1 MNRFMKYA
9 AAALAAAT
17 AVSTLGGCE
26 QLEQKTPEDTVAVT
40 FGDTNIMLD
49 EVTYMIRS
57 MEYTYESYFGSNICS
72 NDMGDGSGMTV
83 GDYIKQMSLS
93 QLRQTLVL
101 NEYAEQNGIELSDAQ
116 KAKVDDAI
124 EKLKEEGEDYLNAVG
139 ATDELI
145 EKTYTENAIANLV
158 YMDLVADV
166 DTTVGDDEFL
176 RKKIAYVKLTPSE
189 LTETTAAEEGTTV
202 TETESGSEEEASSE
216 AGSSE
221 ETSEAGSEEA
231 SSENASDEAA
241 SSEVASDEADSTEE
255 ASTEKETET
264 STEVATETETETE
277 SASDTEV
284 VTEVATEAESES
296 ESNTE
301 SDTES
306 DTEVSNGSEES
317 TEAETLSEEEQ
328 ERQDAMNDAAD
339 KILKEFEDGSDA
351 ADFISDYQNDSH
363 FTATNSEISISEE
376 GTAVY
381 NAAAWALST
390 DECTIYN
397 SDDGS
402 IYIIR
407 CLDDNDEE
415 ARQSAID
422 SEIESRKTA
431 LFEEKYSEIQDAS
444 SKFKVDQDVIDTI
457 RFTTP
462 VYVAPTEEDTTE
474 ETTENAS
481 EEASSEDA
489 SSEEASSESESES
502 SSEEVTEESAEKN
515 TESES
520 ESEKESTSEAETK

>member
-1 MNRFMKYA
+1 MNRIMKYA

-26 QLEQKTPEDTVAVT
+26 QLENKAPEDTVAVS

-101 NEYAEQNGIELSDAQ
+101 NEYAKKNGIELSDDQ
-116 KAKVDDAI
+116 KAKVDEAI
-124 EKLKEEGEDYLNAVG
+124 EKLQTEAEDYLDAVG

-189 LTETTAAEEGTTV
+189 LTETTAAAEATTEASSDEGSSEESSSV
-202 TETESGSEEEASSE
+202 ENTETESISKDDETSTEEASSE
-216 AGSSE
+216 KAS
-221 ETSEAGSEEA
+221 TEEA
-231 SSENASDEAA
+231 SSEKTSEL
-241 SSEVASDEADSTEE
+241 SSESDTE
-255 ASTEKETET
+255 ASTE
-264 STEVATETETETE
+264 S
-277 SASDTEV
+277 
-284 VTEVATEAESES
+284 
-296 ESNTE
+296 
-301 SDTES
+301 
-306 DTEVSNGSEES
+306 
-317 TEAETLSEEEQ
+317 ETLSEEEQ

-339 KILKEFEDGSDA
+339 KILKEFEEGNDA

-363 FTATNSEISISEE
+363 FTATNSEISISED

-381 NAAAWALST
+381 NAAAWALAT
-390 DECTIYN
+390 DECTVYK

-407 CLDDNDEE
+407 CIDDNDEE

-431 LFEEKYSEIQDAS
+431 LFSEKYAEIQDES
-444 SKFKVDQDVIDTI
+444 SKFKVDEDVIDTI

-462 VYVAPTEEDTTE
+462 VYVAPSEEESSEGETSGEETSENETSEEESSKAEKSSESDETEE
-474 ETTENAS
+474 AVS
-481 EEASSEDA
+481 EASSK
-489 SSEEASSESESES
+489 
-502 SSEEVTEESAEKN
+502 EESK
-515 TESES
+515 
-520 ESEKESTSEAETK
+520 

>member
-1 MNRFMKYA
+1 MNRIMKYA

-26 QLEQKTPEDTVAVT
+26 QLEKKAPEDTVAVS

-49 EVTYMIRS
+49 EVTYMICS
-57 MEYTYESYFGSNICS
+57 MEYTYESYFGSNICG

-101 NEYAEQNGIELSDAQ
+101 NEYAKKNGIELSDDQ
-116 KAKVDDAI
+116 KAKVDEAI
-124 EKLKEEGEDYLNAVG
+124 EKLQTESEDYLEAVG

-189 LTETTAAEEGTTV
+189 LTETTAADEATTEV
-202 TETESGSEEEASSE
+202 SSDEDSSEEASSIENTE
-216 AGSSE
+216 AESE
-221 ETSEAGSEEA
+221 SASKDVTTSTEEA
-231 SSENASDEAA
+231 SSENASTDAA
-241 SSEVASDEADSTEE
+241 STEAVSTEE
-255 ASTEKETET
+255 ASSENVSELSSEASTED
-264 STEVATETETETE
+264 STEV
-277 SASDTEV
+277 
-284 VTEVATEAESES
+284 
-296 ESNTE
+296 
-301 SDTES
+301 
-306 DTEVSNGSEES
+306 
-317 TEAETLSEEEQ
+317 ETLSEEEQ

-339 KILKEFEDGSDA
+339 KILKEFEEGNDA

-363 FTATNSEISISEE
+363 FTATNSEISISED

-381 NAAAWALST
+381 NAAAWALAT
-390 DECTIYN
+390 DECTVYR

-431 LFEEKYSEIQDAS
+431 LFSEKYAEIQDDS
-444 SKFKVDQDVIDTI
+444 SKFKVDEDVIDTI

-462 VYVAPTEEDTTE
+462 VYVAPSEE
-474 ETTENAS
+474 ETS
-481 EEASSEDA
+481 ESETSGEETSESETGEEESTKEEKSSESDESEEAVSEASSE
-489 SSEEASSESESES
+489 
-502 SSEEVTEESAEKN
+502 EESK
-515 TESES
+515 
-520 ESEKESTSEAETK
+520 

>member
-1 MNRFMKYA
+1 MNRIMKYA

-26 QLEQKTPEDTVAVT
+26 QLEKKAPEDTVAVS

-57 MEYTYESYFGSNICS
+57 MEYTYESYFGSNICG

-101 NEYAEQNGIELSDAQ
+101 NEYAKKNGIELSDDQ
-116 KAKVDDAI
+116 KAKVDEAI
-124 EKLKEEGEDYLNAVG
+124 EKLQTESEDYLEAVG

-189 LTETTAAEEGTTV
+189 LTETTAADEATTEV
-202 TETESGSEEEASSE
+202 SSDEDSSEEASSIENTE
-216 AGSSE
+216 AESE
-221 ETSEAGSEEA
+221 SASKDVTTSTEEA
-231 SSENASDEAA
+231 SSENASTDAA
-241 SSEVASDEADSTEE
+241 STEAVSTEE
-255 ASTEKETET
+255 ASSENVSELSSEASTED
-264 STEVATETETETE
+264 STEV
-277 SASDTEV
+277 
-284 VTEVATEAESES
+284 
-296 ESNTE
+296 
-301 SDTES
+301 
-306 DTEVSNGSEES
+306 
-317 TEAETLSEEEQ
+317 ETLSEEEQ

-339 KILKEFEDGSDA
+339 KILKEFEEGNDA

-363 FTATNSEISISEE
+363 FTATNSEISISED

-381 NAAAWALST
+381 NAAAWALAT
-390 DECTIYN
+390 DECTVYR

-431 LFEEKYSEIQDAS
+431 LFSEKYAEIQDDS
-444 SKFKVDQDVIDTI
+444 SKFKVDEDVIDTI

-462 VYVAPTEEDTTE
+462 VYVAPSEE
-474 ETTENAS
+474 ETS
-481 EEASSEDA
+481 ESETSGEETSESETGEEESTKEEKSRESDESEEAVSEASSE
-489 SSEEASSESESES
+489 
-502 SSEEVTEESAEKN
+502 EESK
-515 TESES
+515 
-520 ESEKESTSEAETK
+520 

>member
-1 MNRFMKYA
+1 MNRIMKYA

-26 QLEQKTPEDTVAVT
+26 QLEKKAPEDTVAVS

-57 MEYTYESYFGSNICS
+57 MEYTYESYFGSNICG

-101 NEYAEQNGIELSDAQ
+101 NEYAKKNGIELSDDQ
-116 KAKVDDAI
+116 KAKLDEAI
-124 EKLKEEGEDYLNAVG
+124 EKLQTESEDYLEAVG

-189 LTETTAAEEGTTV
+189 LTETTAADEATTEVSSDEDSSEEASSIENTEAESESVSKDVTTS
-202 TETESGSEEEASSE
+202 TEEASSE
-216 AGSSE
+216 KAS
-221 ETSEAGSEEA
+221 TEAVSTEEA
-231 SSENASDEAA
+231 SSENVSEL
-241 SSEVASDEADSTEE
+241 SSE
-255 ASTEKETET
+255 ASTED
-264 STEVATETETETE
+264 STEV
-277 SASDTEV
+277 
-284 VTEVATEAESES
+284 
-296 ESNTE
+296 
-301 SDTES
+301 
-306 DTEVSNGSEES
+306 
-317 TEAETLSEEEQ
+317 ETLSEEEQ

-339 KILKEFEDGSDA
+339 KILKEFEEGNDA

-363 FTATNSEISISEE
+363 FTATNSEISISED

-381 NAAAWALST
+381 NAAAWALAT
-390 DECTIYN
+390 DECTVYR

-431 LFEEKYSEIQDAS
+431 LFSEKYAEIQDDS
-444 SKFKVDQDVIDTI
+444 SKFKVDEDVIDTI

-462 VYVAPTEEDTTE
+462 VYVAPSEE
-474 ETTENAS
+474 ETS
-481 EEASSEDA
+481 ESETSGEETSESETGEKESTKEEKSSESDESEEVVSEASSE
-489 SSEEASSESESES
+489 
-502 SSEEVTEESAEKN
+502 EESK
-515 TESES
+515 
-520 ESEKESTSEAETK
+520 

>member
-1 MNRFMKYA
+1 MNRIMKYA

-26 QLEQKTPEDTVAVT
+26 QLEKKAPEDTVAVS

-57 MEYTYESYFGSNICS
+57 MEYTYESYFGSNICG

-101 NEYAEQNGIELSDAQ
+101 NEYAKKNGIELSDDQ
-116 KAKVDDAI
+116 KAKVDEAI
-124 EKLKEEGEDYLNAVG
+124 EKLQTESEDYLDAVG

-189 LTETTAAEEGTTV
+189 LTETTAAAEATTEASSDEGSSEESSSV
-202 TETESGSEEEASSE
+202 ENTETESISKDDETSTEEASSE
-216 AGSSE
+216 KAS
-221 ETSEAGSEEA
+221 TEEA
-231 SSENASDEAA
+231 SSEKTSEL
-241 SSEVASDEADSTEE
+241 SS
-255 ASTEKETET
+255 
-264 STEVATETETETE
+264 
-277 SASDTEV
+277 
-284 VTEVATEAESES
+284 
-296 ESNTE
+296 E
-301 SDTES
+301 SDTE
-306 DTEVSNGSEES
+306 DS
-317 TEAETLSEEEQ
+317 TESETLSEEEQ

-339 KILKEFEDGSDA
+339 KILKEFEEGNDA

-363 FTATNSEISISEE
+363 FTATNSEISISED

-381 NAAAWALST
+381 NATAWALAT
-390 DECTIYN
+390 DECTVYK

-407 CLDDNDEE
+407 CIDDNDEE

-431 LFEEKYSEIQDAS
+431 LFSEKYAEIQDES
-444 SKFKVDQDVIDTI
+444 SKFKVDEDVIDTI

-462 VYVAPTEEDTTE
+462 VYVAPSEEETSEGETGKEETSENETSEEESSKAEKSSESDETEE
-474 ETTENAS
+474 AVS
-481 EEASSEDA
+481 EASSE
-489 SSEEASSESESES
+489 
-502 SSEEVTEESAEKN
+502 EESK
-515 TESES
+515 
-520 ESEKESTSEAETK
+520 

>member
-1 MNRFMKYA
+1 MNRIMKYA

-26 QLEQKTPEDTVAVT
+26 QLEKKAPEDTVAVS

-57 MEYTYESYFGSNICS
+57 MEYTYESYFGSNICG

-101 NEYAEQNGIELSDAQ
+101 NEYAKKNGIELSDDQ
-116 KAKVDDAI
+116 KAKVDEAI
-124 EKLKEEGEDYLNAVG
+124 EKLQTESEDYLDAVG

-189 LTETTAAEEGTTV
+189 LTETTAADEATTEVSSDEDSSEEASSIENTEAESESASKDV
-202 TETESGSEEEASSE
+202 TISTEEASSE
-216 AGSSE
+216 KAS
-221 ETSEAGSEEA
+221 TEAVSTEEA
-231 SSENASDEAA
+231 SSENVSEI
-241 SSEVASDEADSTEE
+241 SSE
-255 ASTEKETET
+255 ASTED
-264 STEVATETETETE
+264 STEV
-277 SASDTEV
+277 
-284 VTEVATEAESES
+284 
-296 ESNTE
+296 
-301 SDTES
+301 
-306 DTEVSNGSEES
+306 
-317 TEAETLSEEEQ
+317 ETLSEEEQ

-339 KILKEFEDGSDA
+339 KILKEFEEGNDA

-363 FTATNSEISISEE
+363 FTATNSEISISED

-381 NAAAWALST
+381 NAAAWALAT
-390 DECTIYN
+390 DECTVYR

-431 LFEEKYSEIQDAS
+431 LFSEKYAEIQDDS
-444 SKFKVDQDVIDTI
+444 SKFKVDEDVIDTI

-462 VYVAPTEEDTTE
+462 VYVAPSEE
-474 ETTENAS
+474 ETS
-481 EEASSEDA
+481 ESETSGEETSESETGEEESTKEEKSSESDESEEAVSEASSE
-489 SSEEASSESESES
+489 
-502 SSEEVTEESAEKN
+502 EESK
-515 TESES
+515 
-520 ESEKESTSEAETK
+520 

>member
-1 MNRFMKYA
+1 MNRIMKYA

-26 QLEQKTPEDTVAVT
+26 QLEKKAPEDTVAVS

-101 NEYAEQNGIELSDAQ
+101 NEYAKKNGIELSDDQ
-116 KAKVDDAI
+116 KAKVDEAI
-124 EKLKEEGEDYLNAVG
+124 EKLQTEAEDYLDAVG

-189 LTETTAAEEGTTV
+189 LTETTAAAEATTEASSDEGSSEESSSV
-202 TETESGSEEEASSE
+202 ENTETESISKDDETSTEEASSE
-216 AGSSE
+216 KAS
-221 ETSEAGSEEA
+221 TEAVSTEEA
-231 SSENASDEAA
+231 SSEKASEL
-241 SSEVASDEADSTEE
+241 SSE
-255 ASTEKETET
+255 ASTED
-264 STEVATETETETE
+264 STE
-277 SASDTEV
+277 S
-284 VTEVATEAESES
+284 
-296 ESNTE
+296 
-301 SDTES
+301 
-306 DTEVSNGSEES
+306 
-317 TEAETLSEEEQ
+317 ETLSEEEQ

-339 KILKEFEDGSDA
+339 KILKEFEEGNDA

-363 FTATNSEISISEE
+363 FTATNSEISISED

-381 NAAAWALST
+381 NAAAWALAT
-390 DECTIYN
+390 DECTVYK

-407 CLDDNDEE
+407 CIDDNDEE

-431 LFEEKYSEIQDAS
+431 LFSEKYAEIQDES
-444 SKFKVDQDVIDTI
+444 SKFKVDEDVIDTI

-462 VYVAPTEEDTTE
+462 VYVAPSEEESSEGETSGE
-474 ETTENAS
+474 ETSENETS
-481 EEASSEDA
+481 EEESSKAEKSSESDKSEEAVSEASSE
-489 SSEEASSESESES
+489 
-502 SSEEVTEESAEKN
+502 EESK
-515 TESES
+515 
-520 ESEKESTSEAETK
+520 

>member
-1 MNRFMKYA
+1 MNRIMKYA

-26 QLEQKTPEDTVAVT
+26 QLEKKAPEDTVAVS

-57 MEYTYESYFGSNICS
+57 MEYTYESYFGSNICG

-101 NEYAEQNGIELSDAQ
+101 NEYAKKNGIELSDDQ
-116 KAKVDDAI
+116 KAKVDEAI
-124 EKLKEEGEDYLNAVG
+124 EKLQTESEDYLDAVG

-189 LTETTAAEEGTTV
+189 LTETTAADEATTEVSSDEDSSEEASSIENTEAESESASKDVTTS
-202 TETESGSEEEASSE
+202 TEEASSE
-216 AGSSE
+216 KAS
-221 ETSEAGSEEA
+221 TEAVSTEEA
-231 SSENASDEAA
+231 SSENVSKL
-241 SSEVASDEADSTEE
+241 SSE
-255 ASTEKETET
+255 ASTED
-264 STEVATETETETE
+264 STEV
-277 SASDTEV
+277 
-284 VTEVATEAESES
+284 
-296 ESNTE
+296 
-301 SDTES
+301 
-306 DTEVSNGSEES
+306 
-317 TEAETLSEEEQ
+317 ETLSEEEQ

-339 KILKEFEDGSDA
+339 KILKEFEEGNDA

-363 FTATNSEISISEE
+363 FTATNSEISISED

-390 DECTIYN
+390 DECTVYK

-431 LFEEKYSEIQDAS
+431 LFSEKYAEIQEES
-444 SKFKVDQDVIDTI
+444 SKFKVDEDVIDTI

-462 VYVAPTEEDTTE
+462 VYVAPSEE
-474 ETTENAS
+474 ETS
-481 EEASSEDA
+481 ESETSGEETSESETGEKESTKEEKSSESDESEEVVSEASSE
-489 SSEEASSESESES
+489 
-502 SSEEVTEESAEKN
+502 EESK
-515 TESES
+515 
-520 ESEKESTSEAETK
+520 

>member
-1 MNRFMKYA
+1 MNRIMKYA

-26 QLEQKTPEDTVAVT
+26 QLEKKAPEDTVAVS

-101 NEYAEQNGIELSDAQ
+101 NEYAKKNGIELSDDQ
-116 KAKVDDAI
+116 KAKVDEAI
-124 EKLKEEGEDYLNAVG
+124 EKLQTEAEDYLDAVG

-189 LTETTAAEEGTTV
+189 LTETTAAAEATTEASSDEGSSEEASSV
-202 TETESGSEEEASSE
+202 ENTEIESISKDDETSTEEASSE
-216 AGSSE
+216 KAS
-221 ETSEAGSEEA
+221 TEAVSTEAVSTEEA
-231 SSENASDEAA
+231 SSEKASEL
-241 SSEVASDEADSTEE
+241 SSE
-255 ASTEKETET
+255 ASTED
-264 STEVATETETETE
+264 STE
-277 SASDTEV
+277 S
-284 VTEVATEAESES
+284 
-296 ESNTE
+296 
-301 SDTES
+301 
-306 DTEVSNGSEES
+306 
-317 TEAETLSEEEQ
+317 ETLSEEEQ

-339 KILKEFEDGSDA
+339 KILKEFEEGNDA

-363 FTATNSEISISEE
+363 FTATNSEISISED

-381 NAAAWALST
+381 NAAAWALAT
-390 DECTIYN
+390 DECTVYK

-407 CLDDNDEE
+407 CIDDNDEE

-431 LFEEKYSEIQDAS
+431 LFSEKYAEIQDES
-444 SKFKVDQDVIDTI
+444 SKFKVDEDVIDTI

-462 VYVAPTEEDTTE
+462 VYVAPSEEESSEGETSCEETSENETSEEESSKAEKSSESDETEE
-474 ETTENAS
+474 AVS
-481 EEASSEDA
+481 EV
-489 SSEEASSESESES
+489 SSEEES
-502 SSEEVTEESAEKN
+502 K
-515 TESES
+515 
-520 ESEKESTSEAETK
+520 

>member
-1 MNRFMKYA
+1 MNRIMKYA
-9 AAALAAAT
+9 AAALVAAT

-26 QLEQKTPEDTVAVT
+26 QLEKKAPEDTVAVS

-57 MEYTYESYFGSNICS
+57 MEYTYESYFGSNICG

-101 NEYAEQNGIELSDAQ
+101 NEYAKKNGIELSDDQ
-116 KAKVDDAI
+116 KAKVDEAI
-124 EKLKEEGEDYLNAVG
+124 EKLQTESEDYLEAVG

-189 LTETTAAEEGTTV
+189 LTETTAADEATTEV
-202 TETESGSEEEASSE
+202 SSDEDSSEEASSIENTE
-216 AGSSE
+216 AESE
-221 ETSEAGSEEA
+221 SASKDVTTSTEEA
-231 SSENASDEAA
+231 SSENASTDAA
-241 SSEVASDEADSTEE
+241 STEAVSTEE
-255 ASTEKETET
+255 ASSENVSENSSEASTED
-264 STEVATETETETE
+264 STEV
-277 SASDTEV
+277 
-284 VTEVATEAESES
+284 
-296 ESNTE
+296 
-301 SDTES
+301 
-306 DTEVSNGSEES
+306 
-317 TEAETLSEEEQ
+317 ETLSEEEQ

-339 KILKEFEDGSDA
+339 KILKEFEEGNDA

-363 FTATNSEISISEE
+363 FTATNSEISISED

-381 NAAAWALST
+381 NAAAWALAT
-390 DECTIYN
+390 DECTVYR

-431 LFEEKYSEIQDAS
+431 LFSEKYAEIQDGS
-444 SKFKVDQDVIDTI
+444 SKFKVDEDVIDTI

-462 VYVAPTEEDTTE
+462 VYVAPSEE
-474 ETTENAS
+474 ETS
-481 EEASSEDA
+481 ESETSGEETSESETGEEESTKEEKSSESDESEEAVSEASSE
-489 SSEEASSESESES
+489 
-502 SSEEVTEESAEKN
+502 EESK
-515 TESES
+515 
-520 ESEKESTSEAETK
+520 

>member
-1 MNRFMKYA
+1 MNRIMKYA

-26 QLEQKTPEDTVAVT
+26 QLEKKAPEDTVAVS

-57 MEYTYESYFGSNICS
+57 MEYTYESYFGSNICG

-101 NEYAEQNGIELSDAQ
+101 NEYAKKNGIELSDDQ
-116 KAKVDDAI
+116 KAKVDEAI
-124 EKLKEEGEDYLNAVG
+124 EKLQTESEDYLEAVG

-189 LTETTAAEEGTTV
+189 LTETTAADEATTEV
-202 TETESGSEEEASSE
+202 SSDEDSSEEASSIENTE
-216 AGSSE
+216 AESE
-221 ETSEAGSEEA
+221 SASKDVTTSTEEA
-231 SSENASDEAA
+231 SSENASTDAA
-241 SSEVASDEADSTEE
+241 STEAVSTEE
-255 ASTEKETET
+255 ASSENVSELSSEA
-264 STEVATETETETE
+264 STE
-277 SASDTEV
+277 D
-284 VTEVATEAESES
+284 
-296 ESNTE
+296 
-301 SDTES
+301 
-306 DTEVSNGSEES
+306 S

-339 KILKEFEDGSDA
+339 KILKEFEEGNDA

-363 FTATNSEISISEE
+363 FTATNSEISISED

-381 NAAAWALST
+381 NAAAWALAT
-390 DECTIYN
+390 DECTVYR

-431 LFEEKYSEIQDAS
+431 LFSEKYAEIQDDS
-444 SKFKVDQDVIDTI
+444 SKFKVDEDVIDTI

-462 VYVAPTEEDTTE
+462 VYVAPSEE
-474 ETTENAS
+474 ET
-481 EEASSEDA
+481 
-489 SSEEASSESESES
+489 SESETSG
-502 SSEEVTEESAEKN
+502 EET
-515 TESES
+515 SES
-520 ESEKESTSEAETK
+520 ETGEKESTKEEKSSESDESKEVVSEVSSEEESK

>member
-1 MNRFMKYA
+1 MNRIMKYA
-9 AAALAAAT
+9 AAALVAAT

-26 QLEQKTPEDTVAVT
+26 QLEKKAPEDTVAVS

-57 MEYTYESYFGSNICS
+57 MEYTYESYFGSNICG

-101 NEYAEQNGIELSDAQ
+101 NEYAKKNGIELSDDQ
-116 KAKVDDAI
+116 KAKVDEAI
-124 EKLKEEGEDYLNAVG
+124 EKLQTESEDYLDAVG

-189 LTETTAAEEGTTV
+189 LTETTAADEATTEVSSDEDSSEEASSIENTEAESESASKDVTTS
-202 TETESGSEEEASSE
+202 TEEASSE
-216 AGSSE
+216 KAS
-221 ETSEAGSEEA
+221 TEAVSTEEA
-231 SSENASDEAA
+231 SSENVSEL
-241 SSEVASDEADSTEE
+241 SSE
-255 ASTEKETET
+255 ASTED
-264 STEVATETETETE
+264 STEV
-277 SASDTEV
+277 
-284 VTEVATEAESES
+284 
-296 ESNTE
+296 
-301 SDTES
+301 
-306 DTEVSNGSEES
+306 
-317 TEAETLSEEEQ
+317 ETLSEEEQ
-328 ERQDAMNDAAD
+328 ERQDAMNDVAD
-339 KILKEFEDGSDA
+339 KILKEFEEGNDA

-363 FTATNSEISISEE
+363 FTATNSEISISED

-381 NAAAWALST
+381 NAAAWALAT
-390 DECTIYN
+390 DECTVYR

-431 LFEEKYSEIQDAS
+431 LFSEKYAEIQDDS
-444 SKFKVDQDVIDTI
+444 SKFKVDEDVIDTI

-462 VYVAPTEEDTTE
+462 VYVAPSEE
-474 ETTENAS
+474 ETS
-481 EEASSEDA
+481 ESETGEEESTKEEKSSESDESEEAVSEASSE
-489 SSEEASSESESES
+489 
-502 SSEEVTEESAEKN
+502 EESK
-515 TESES
+515 
-520 ESEKESTSEAETK
+520 

>member
-1 MNRFMKYA
+1 MNRIMKYA

-26 QLEQKTPEDTVAVT
+26 QLEKKAPEDTVAVS

-101 NEYAEQNGIELSDAQ
+101 NEYAKKNGIELSDDQ
-116 KAKVDDAI
+116 KAKVDEAI
-124 EKLKEEGEDYLNAVG
+124 EKLQTEAEDYLDAVG

-189 LTETTAAEEGTTV
+189 LTETTAAAEVTT
-202 TETESGSEEEASSE
+202 EASSE
-216 AGSSE
+216 EESSE
-221 ETSEAGSEEA
+221 EVSSIENTESESASKDATTSTEEA
-231 SSENASDEAA
+231 SSENASTDAA
-241 SSEVASDEADSTEE
+241 STEAVSTEE
-255 ASTEKETET
+255 ASSENVSKLSSEASTED
-264 STEVATETETETE
+264 STEV
-277 SASDTEV
+277 
-284 VTEVATEAESES
+284 
-296 ESNTE
+296 
-301 SDTES
+301 
-306 DTEVSNGSEES
+306 
-317 TEAETLSEEEQ
+317 ETLSEEEQ

-339 KILKEFEDGSDA
+339 KILKAFEEGNDA

-363 FTATNSEISISEE
+363 FTATNSEISISED

-381 NAAAWALST
+381 NAAAWALAT
-390 DECTIYN
+390 DECTVYR

-422 SEIESRKTA
+422 SEIESRKTS
-431 LFEEKYSEIQDAS
+431 LFSEKYAEIQNDS
-444 SKFKVDQDVIDTI
+444 SKFKVDEDVIDTI

-462 VYVAPTEEDTTE
+462 VYVAPSEE
-474 ETTENAS
+474 ETSESETGEEEISESETS
-481 EEASSEDA
+481 EEESTKAEK
-489 SSEEASSESESES
+489 SSESEE
-502 SSEEVTEESAEKN
+502 TEEAV
-515 TESES
+515 SEAS
-520 ESEKESTSEAETK
+520 SQSEKESK

>member
-1 MNRFMKYA
+1 MNRIMKYA

-26 QLEQKTPEDTVAVT
+26 QLEKKAPEDTVAVS

-101 NEYAEQNGIELSDAQ
+101 NEYAKKNGIELSDDQ
-116 KAKVDDAI
+116 KAKVDEAI
-124 EKLKEEGEDYLNAVG
+124 EKLQTEAEDYLDAVG

-189 LTETTAAEEGTTV
+189 LTETTAAAEATTEASSDEGSSEEASSV
-202 TETESGSEEEASSE
+202 ENTEIESISKDDETSTEEASSE
-216 AGSSE
+216 KAS
-221 ETSEAGSEEA
+221 TEAVSTEEA
-231 SSENASDEAA
+231 SSEKASEL
-241 SSEVASDEADSTEE
+241 SSE
-255 ASTEKETET
+255 ASTED
-264 STEVATETETETE
+264 STE
-277 SASDTEV
+277 S
-284 VTEVATEAESES
+284 
-296 ESNTE
+296 
-301 SDTES
+301 
-306 DTEVSNGSEES
+306 
-317 TEAETLSEEEQ
+317 ETLSEEEQ

-339 KILKEFEDGSDA
+339 KILKEFEEGNDA

-363 FTATNSEISISEE
+363 FTATNSEISISED

-381 NAAAWALST
+381 NAAAWALAT
-390 DECTIYN
+390 DECTVYK

-407 CLDDNDEE
+407 CIDDNDEE

-431 LFEEKYSEIQDAS
+431 LFSEKYAEIQDES
-444 SKFKVDQDVIDTI
+444 SKFKVDEDVIDTI

-462 VYVAPTEEDTTE
+462 VYVAPSEEESSEGETSGE
-474 ETTENAS
+474 ETSENETS
-481 EEASSEDA
+481 EEESSKAEKSSESEESEEAVSEASSE
-489 SSEEASSESESES
+489 
-502 SSEEVTEESAEKN
+502 EESK
-515 TESES
+515 
-520 ESEKESTSEAETK
+520 

>member
-1 MNRFMKYA
+1 MNRIMKYA
-9 AAALAAAT
+9 AAAFAAAT

-26 QLEQKTPEDTVAVT
+26 QLEKKAPEDTVAVS

-57 MEYTYESYFGSNICS
+57 MEYTYESYFGSNICG

-101 NEYAEQNGIELSDAQ
+101 NEYAKKNGIELSDDQ
-116 KAKVDDAI
+116 KAKVDEAI
-124 EKLKEEGEDYLNAVG
+124 EKLQTESEDYLEAVG

-189 LTETTAAEEGTTV
+189 LTETTAADGATTEVSSDEDSSEEASSIENTEA
-202 TETESGSEEEASSE
+202 ETESISKDDETSTEEASSE
-216 AGSSE
+216 KAS
-221 ETSEAGSEEA
+221 TEEA
-231 SSENASDEAA
+231 SSEKTSEL
-241 SSEVASDEADSTEE
+241 SS
-255 ASTEKETET
+255 
-264 STEVATETETETE
+264 
-277 SASDTEV
+277 
-284 VTEVATEAESES
+284 
-296 ESNTE
+296 E
-301 SDTES
+301 SDTEA
-306 DTEVSNGSEES
+306 SNES
-317 TEAETLSEEEQ
+317 ETLSEEEQ

-339 KILKEFEDGSDA
+339 KILKEFEEGNDA

-363 FTATNSEISISEE
+363 FTATNSEISISED

-381 NAAAWALST
+381 NAAAWALAT
-390 DECTIYN
+390 DECTVYR

-431 LFEEKYSEIQDAS
+431 LFSEKYAEIQEES
-444 SKFKVDQDVIDTI
+444 SKFKVDEDVIDTI

-462 VYVAPTEEDTTE
+462 VYVAPSEE
-474 ETTENAS
+474 ETSESETNGEETSESETGGEKTSENETS
-481 EEASSEDA
+481 EEESVKAENSSESDESEEAVSEASSE
-489 SSEEASSESESES
+489 
-502 SSEEVTEESAEKN
+502 EESK
-515 TESES
+515 
-520 ESEKESTSEAETK
+520 

>member
-1 MNRFMKYA
+1 MNRIMKYA

-26 QLEQKTPEDTVAVT
+26 QLEKKAPEDTVAVS

-57 MEYTYESYFGSNICS
+57 MEYTYESYFGSNICG

-101 NEYAEQNGIELSDAQ
+101 NEYAKKNGIELSDDQ
-116 KAKVDDAI
+116 KAKVDEAI
-124 EKLKEEGEDYLNAVG
+124 EKLQTESEDYLDAVG

-189 LTETTAAEEGTTV
+189 LTETTAANEATTEVSSDEDSSEEASSIENTEAESESASKDVTTS
-202 TETESGSEEEASSE
+202 TEEASSE
-216 AGSSE
+216 KAS
-221 ETSEAGSEEA
+221 TEAVSTEEA
-231 SSENASDEAA
+231 SSENVSKL
-241 SSEVASDEADSTEE
+241 SSE
-255 ASTEKETET
+255 ASTED
-264 STEVATETETETE
+264 STEV
-277 SASDTEV
+277 
-284 VTEVATEAESES
+284 
-296 ESNTE
+296 
-301 SDTES
+301 
-306 DTEVSNGSEES
+306 
-317 TEAETLSEEEQ
+317 ETLSEEEQ
-328 ERQDAMNDAAD
+328 ERQDAMNDVAD
-339 KILKEFEDGSDA
+339 KILKEFEEGNDA

-363 FTATNSEISISEE
+363 FTATNSEISISED

-381 NAAAWALST
+381 NAAAWALAT
-390 DECTIYN
+390 DECTVYR

-431 LFEEKYSEIQDAS
+431 LFSEKYAEIQDDS
-444 SKFKVDQDVIDTI
+444 SKFKVDEDVIDTI

-462 VYVAPTEEDTTE
+462 VYVAPSEE
-474 ETTENAS
+474 ETS
-481 EEASSEDA
+481 ESETSGEETSESETGEKESTKEEKSSESDESKEVVSEASSE
-489 SSEEASSESESES
+489 
-502 SSEEVTEESAEKN
+502 EESK
-515 TESES
+515 
-520 ESEKESTSEAETK
+520 

>member
-1 MNRFMKYA
+1 MNRIMKYA

-26 QLEQKTPEDTVAVT
+26 QLEKKAPEDTVAVS

-57 MEYTYESYFGSNICS
+57 MEYTYESYFGSNICG

-101 NEYAEQNGIELSDAQ
+101 NEYAKKNGIELSDDQ
-116 KAKVDDAI
+116 KAKVDEAI
-124 EKLKEEGEDYLNAVG
+124 EKLQTESEDYLEAVG

-189 LTETTAAEEGTTV
+189 LTETTAADEATTEV
-202 TETESGSEEEASSE
+202 SSDEDSSEEASSIENTE
-216 AGSSE
+216 AESE
-221 ETSEAGSEEA
+221 SASKDVTTSTEEA
-231 SSENASDEAA
+231 SSENASTDAA
-241 SSEVASDEADSTEE
+241 STEAVSTEE
-255 ASTEKETET
+255 ASSENVSKL
-264 STEVATETETETE
+264 S
-277 SASDTEV
+277 S
-284 VTEVATEAESES
+284 EA
-296 ESNTE
+296 
-301 SDTES
+301 
-306 DTEVSNGSEES
+306 S
-317 TEAETLSEEEQ
+317 TEASNESETLSEEEQ

-339 KILKEFEDGSDA
+339 KILKEFEEGNDA

-363 FTATNSEISISEE
+363 FTATNSEISISED

-381 NAAAWALST
+381 NAAAWALAT
-390 DECTIYN
+390 DECTVYR

-431 LFEEKYSEIQDAS
+431 LFSEKYAEIQDDS
-444 SKFKVDQDVIDTI
+444 SKFKVDEDVIDTI

-462 VYVAPTEEDTTE
+462 VYVAPSEE
-474 ETTENAS
+474 ETSESETSGEETSESETGEEESTKEEKSSESDES
-481 EEASSEDA
+481 EEAVSEA
-489 SSEEASSESESES
+489 SSEEAS
-502 SSEEVTEESAEKN
+502 K
-515 TESES
+515 
-520 ESEKESTSEAETK
+520 

>member
-1 MNRFMKYA
+1 MNRIMKYA

-26 QLEQKTPEDTVAVT
+26 QLEKKAPEDTVAVS

-57 MEYTYESYFGSNICS
+57 MEYTYESYFGSNICG

-101 NEYAEQNGIELSDAQ
+101 NEYAKKNGIELSDDQ
-116 KAKVDDAI
+116 KAKVDEAI
-124 EKLKEEGEDYLNAVG
+124 EKLQTESEDYLEAVG

-189 LTETTAAEEGTTV
+189 LTETTAADEATTEVSSDEDSSEEASSIEDTEAESESASKDVTTS
-202 TETESGSEEEASSE
+202 TEEASSE
-216 AGSSE
+216 KAS
-221 ETSEAGSEEA
+221 TEEA
-231 SSENASDEAA
+231 SSENVSEL
-241 SSEVASDEADSTEE
+241 SSE
-255 ASTEKETET
+255 ASTED
-264 STEVATETETETE
+264 STEV
-277 SASDTEV
+277 
-284 VTEVATEAESES
+284 
-296 ESNTE
+296 
-301 SDTES
+301 
-306 DTEVSNGSEES
+306 
-317 TEAETLSEEEQ
+317 ETLSEEEQ

-339 KILKEFEDGSDA
+339 KILKEFEEGNDA

-363 FTATNSEISISEE
+363 FTATNSEISISED

-381 NAAAWALST
+381 NAAAWALAT
-390 DECTIYN
+390 DECTVYR

-431 LFEEKYSEIQDAS
+431 LFSEKYAEIQDDS
-444 SKFKVDQDVIDTI
+444 SKFKVDEDVIDTI

-462 VYVAPTEEDTTE
+462 VYVAPSEE
-474 ETTENAS
+474 ETS
-481 EEASSEDA
+481 ESETSGEETSESETGEEESTKEEKSSESDESEEAVSEASSE
-489 SSEEASSESESES
+489 
-502 SSEEVTEESAEKN
+502 EESK
-515 TESES
+515 
-520 ESEKESTSEAETK
+520 

>member
-1 MNRFMKYA
+1 MNRIMKYA

-26 QLEQKTPEDTVAVT
+26 QLENKAPEDTVAVS

-101 NEYAEQNGIELSDAQ
+101 NEYAKKNGIELSDDQ
-116 KAKVDDAI
+116 KAKVDEAI
-124 EKLKEEGEDYLNAVG
+124 EKLQTEAEDYLDAVG

-189 LTETTAAEEGTTV
+189 LTETTAAAEATTEASSDEGSSEESSSV
-202 TETESGSEEEASSE
+202 ENTETESISKDDETSTEEASSE
-216 AGSSE
+216 KAS
-221 ETSEAGSEEA
+221 TEEA
-231 SSENASDEAA
+231 SSEKTSEL
-241 SSEVASDEADSTEE
+241 SS
-255 ASTEKETET
+255 
-264 STEVATETETETE
+264 
-277 SASDTEV
+277 
-284 VTEVATEAESES
+284 
-296 ESNTE
+296 E
-301 SDTES
+301 SDTEA
-306 DTEVSNGSEES
+306 SNES
-317 TEAETLSEEEQ
+317 ETLSEEEQ

-339 KILKEFEDGSDA
+339 KILKEFEEGNDA

-363 FTATNSEISISEE
+363 FTATNSEISISED

-381 NAAAWALST
+381 NASAWALAT
-390 DECTIYN
+390 DECTVYR

-431 LFEEKYSEIQDAS
+431 LFSEKYAEIQDDS
-444 SKFKVDQDVIDTI
+444 SKFKVDEDVIDTI

-462 VYVAPTEEDTTE
+462 VYVAPSEE
-474 ETTENAS
+474 ETS
-481 EEASSEDA
+481 ESETSGEETSESETGEKESTKEEKSSESDESEEAVSEASSE
-489 SSEEASSESESES
+489 
-502 SSEEVTEESAEKN
+502 EESK
-515 TESES
+515 
-520 ESEKESTSEAETK
+520 

>member
-1 MNRFMKYA
+1 MNRIMKYA
-9 AAALAAAT
+9 AAALVAAT

-26 QLEQKTPEDTVAVT
+26 QLEKKAPEDTVAVS

-57 MEYTYESYFGSNICS
+57 MEYTYESYFGSNICG

-101 NEYAEQNGIELSDAQ
+101 NEYAKKNGIELSDDQ
-116 KAKVDDAI
+116 KAKVDEAI
-124 EKLKEEGEDYLNAVG
+124 EKLQTESEDYLDAVG

-189 LTETTAAEEGTTV
+189 LTETTAADEATTEVSSDEDSSEEASSIENTEAESESASKDVTTS
-202 TETESGSEEEASSE
+202 TEEASSE
-216 AGSSE
+216 KAS
-221 ETSEAGSEEA
+221 TEAVSTEEA
-231 SSENASDEAA
+231 SSENVSEL
-241 SSEVASDEADSTEE
+241 SSE
-255 ASTEKETET
+255 ASTE
-264 STEVATETETETE
+264 
-277 SASDTEV
+277 D
-284 VTEVATEAESES
+284 
-296 ESNTE
+296 
-301 SDTES
+301 
-306 DTEVSNGSEES
+306 S

-339 KILKEFEDGSDA
+339 KILKEFEEGNDA

-363 FTATNSEISISEE
+363 FTATNSEISISED

-381 NAAAWALST
+381 NAAAWALAT
-390 DECTIYN
+390 DECTVYR

-431 LFEEKYSEIQDAS
+431 LFSEKYAEIQDDS
-444 SKFKVDQDVIDTI
+444 SKFKVDEDVIDTI

-462 VYVAPTEEDTTE
+462 VYVAPSEE
-474 ETTENAS
+474 ET
-481 EEASSEDA
+481 
-489 SSEEASSESESES
+489 SESETSG
-502 SSEEVTEESAEKN
+502 EET
-515 TESES
+515 SES
-520 ESEKESTSEAETK
+520 ETGEKESTKEEKSSESDESKEVVSEVSSEEESK

>member
-1 MNRFMKYA
+1 MNRIMKYA

-26 QLEQKTPEDTVAVT
+26 QLEKKAPEDTVAVS

-57 MEYTYESYFGSNICS
+57 MEYTYESYFGSNICG

-101 NEYAEQNGIELSDAQ
+101 NEYAKKNGIELSDDQ
-116 KAKVDDAI
+116 KAKVDEAI
-124 EKLKEEGEDYLNAVG
+124 EKLQTESEDYLEAVG

-189 LTETTAAEEGTTV
+189 LTETTAADEATTEV
-202 TETESGSEEEASSE
+202 SSDEDSSEEASSIENTE
-216 AGSSE
+216 AESE
-221 ETSEAGSEEA
+221 SASKDVTTSTEEA
-231 SSENASDEAA
+231 SSENASTDAA
-241 SSEVASDEADSTEE
+241 STEE
-255 ASTEKETET
+255 ASSENVSELSSEASTED
-264 STEVATETETETE
+264 STEV
-277 SASDTEV
+277 
-284 VTEVATEAESES
+284 
-296 ESNTE
+296 
-301 SDTES
+301 
-306 DTEVSNGSEES
+306 
-317 TEAETLSEEEQ
+317 ETLSEEEQ

-339 KILKEFEDGSDA
+339 KILKEFEEGNDA

-363 FTATNSEISISEE
+363 FTATNSEISISED

-381 NAAAWALST
+381 NAAAWALAT
-390 DECTIYN
+390 DECTVYR

-407 CLDDNDEE
+407 CVDDNDVG
-415 ARQSAID
+415 ARQSA
-422 SEIESRKTA
+422 IESRKTA
-431 LFEEKYSEIQDAS
+431 LFSEKYAEIQDDS
-444 SKFKVDQDVIDTI
+444 SKFKVDEDVIDTI

-462 VYVAPTEEDTTE
+462 VYVAPSEE
-474 ETTENAS
+474 ETS
-481 EEASSEDA
+481 ESETSGEETSESETGEEESTKEEKSSESDESEEAVSEASSE
-489 SSEEASSESESES
+489 
-502 SSEEVTEESAEKN
+502 EESK
-515 TESES
+515 
-520 ESEKESTSEAETK
+520 

>member
-1 MNRFMKYA
+1 MNRIMKYA

-26 QLEQKTPEDTVAVT
+26 QLEKKAPEDTVAVS

-57 MEYTYESYFGSNICS
+57 MEYTYESYFGSNICG

-101 NEYAEQNGIELSDAQ
+101 NEYAKKNGIELSDDQ
-116 KAKVDDAI
+116 KAKVDEAI
-124 EKLKEEGEDYLNAVG
+124 EKLQTESEDYLDAVG

-145 EKTYTENAIANLV
+145 EKTYTDNAIANLV

-189 LTETTAAEEGTTV
+189 LTETTAADEATTEVSSDEDSSEEAYSIENTEVESESASKDVTTS
-202 TETESGSEEEASSE
+202 TEEASSE
-216 AGSSE
+216 KAS
-221 ETSEAGSEEA
+221 TEAVSTGEA
-231 SSENASDEAA
+231 SSENVSKL
-241 SSEVASDEADSTEE
+241 SSE
-255 ASTEKETET
+255 ASTED
-264 STEVATETETETE
+264 STEV
-277 SASDTEV
+277 
-284 VTEVATEAESES
+284 
-296 ESNTE
+296 
-301 SDTES
+301 
-306 DTEVSNGSEES
+306 
-317 TEAETLSEEEQ
+317 ETLSEEEQ

-339 KILKEFEDGSDA
+339 KIIKEFEEGNDA

-363 FTATNSEISISEE
+363 FTATNSEISISED

-381 NAAAWALST
+381 NASAWALAT
-390 DECTIYN
+390 DECTVYR

-431 LFEEKYSEIQDAS
+431 LFSEKYAEIQDDS
-444 SKFKVDQDVIDTI
+444 SKFKVDEDVIDTI

-462 VYVAPTEEDTTE
+462 VYVAPSEE
-474 ETTENAS
+474 ETS
-481 EEASSEDA
+481 ESETSGEETSESETGEEESTKEEKSSESDESEEAVSEASSE
-489 SSEEASSESESES
+489 
-502 SSEEVTEESAEKN
+502 EESK
-515 TESES
+515 
-520 ESEKESTSEAETK
+520 

>member
-1 MNRFMKYA
+1 MNRIMKYA

-26 QLEQKTPEDTVAVT
+26 QLEKKAPEDTVAVS

-57 MEYTYESYFGSNICS
+57 MEYTYESYFGSNICG

-101 NEYAEQNGIELSDAQ
+101 NEYAKKNGIELSDDQ
-116 KAKVDDAI
+116 KAKVDEAI
-124 EKLKEEGEDYLNAVG
+124 EKLQTESEDYLEAVG

-189 LTETTAAEEGTTV
+189 LTETTAADEATTEV
-202 TETESGSEEEASSE
+202 SSDEDSSEEASSIENTE
-216 AGSSE
+216 AESE
-221 ETSEAGSEEA
+221 SASKDVTTSTEEA
-231 SSENASDEAA
+231 SSENASTDAA
-241 SSEVASDEADSTEE
+241 STEE
-255 ASTEKETET
+255 ASSENVSEISSEASTED
-264 STEVATETETETE
+264 STEV
-277 SASDTEV
+277 
-284 VTEVATEAESES
+284 
-296 ESNTE
+296 
-301 SDTES
+301 
-306 DTEVSNGSEES
+306 
-317 TEAETLSEEEQ
+317 ETLSEEEQ

-339 KILKEFEDGSDA
+339 KILKEFEEGNDA

-363 FTATNSEISISEE
+363 FTATNSEISISED

-381 NAAAWALST
+381 NAAAWALAT
-390 DECTIYN
+390 DECTVYR

-431 LFEEKYSEIQDAS
+431 LFSEKYAEIQDDS
-444 SKFKVDQDVIDTI
+444 SKFKVDEDVIDTI

-462 VYVAPTEEDTTE
+462 VYVAPSEE
-474 ETTENAS
+474 ETSESETSGEETSESETGEEESTKEEKSSESDES
-481 EEASSEDA
+481 EEAVSEA
-489 SSEEASSESESES
+489 SSEEAS
-502 SSEEVTEESAEKN
+502 K
-515 TESES
+515 
-520 ESEKESTSEAETK
+520 

>member
-1 MNRFMKYA
+1 MNRIMKYA
-9 AAALAAAT
+9 AAALVAAT

-26 QLEQKTPEDTVAVT
+26 QLEKKAPEDTVAVS

-57 MEYTYESYFGSNICS
+57 MEYTYESYFGSNICG

-101 NEYAEQNGIELSDAQ
+101 NEYAKKNGIELSDDQ
-116 KAKVDDAI
+116 KAKVDEAI
-124 EKLKEEGEDYLNAVG
+124 EKLQTESEDYLDAVG

-189 LTETTAAEEGTTV
+189 LTETTAADEATTEVSSDEDSSEEASSIENTEAESESASKDVTTS
-202 TETESGSEEEASSE
+202 TEEASSE
-216 AGSSE
+216 KAS
-221 ETSEAGSEEA
+221 TEAVSTEEA
-231 SSENASDEAA
+231 SSENVSEL
-241 SSEVASDEADSTEE
+241 SSE
-255 ASTEKETET
+255 ASTED
-264 STEVATETETETE
+264 STEV
-277 SASDTEV
+277 
-284 VTEVATEAESES
+284 
-296 ESNTE
+296 
-301 SDTES
+301 
-306 DTEVSNGSEES
+306 
-317 TEAETLSEEEQ
+317 ETLSEEEQ

-339 KILKEFEDGSDA
+339 KILKEFEEGNDA

-363 FTATNSEISISEE
+363 FTATNSEISISED

-381 NAAAWALST
+381 NAAAWALAT
-390 DECTIYN
+390 DECTVYR

-431 LFEEKYSEIQDAS
+431 LFSEKYAEIQDES
-444 SKFKVDQDVIDTI
+444 SKFKVDEDVIDTI

-462 VYVAPTEEDTTE
+462 VYVAPSEEETSENETSEEESSKAEKSSESDETEE
-474 ETTENAS
+474 AVS
-481 EEASSEDA
+481 EASSE
-489 SSEEASSESESES
+489 
-502 SSEEVTEESAEKN
+502 EESK
-515 TESES
+515 
-520 ESEKESTSEAETK
+520 

>member
-1 MNRFMKYA
+1 MNRIMKYA

-26 QLEQKTPEDTVAVT
+26 QLEKKAPEDTVAVS

-49 EVTYMIRS
+49 EITYMIRS
-57 MEYTYESYFGSNICS
+57 MEYTYESYFGSNICG

-101 NEYAEQNGIELSDAQ
+101 NEYAKKNGIELSDDQ
-116 KAKVDDAI
+116 KAKVDEAI
-124 EKLKEEGEDYLNAVG
+124 EKLQTESEDYLEAVG

-189 LTETTAAEEGTTV
+189 LTETTAADGATTEV
-202 TETESGSEEEASSE
+202 SSDE
-216 AGSSE
+216 DS
-221 ETSEAGSEEA
+221 SEEA
-231 SSENASDEAA
+231 SSIEN
-241 SSEVASDEADSTEE
+241 
-255 ASTEKETET
+255 
-264 STEVATETETETE
+264 
-277 SASDTEV
+277 
-284 VTEVATEAESES
+284 TEAESES
-296 ESNTE
+296 ASKDVTTSTEEASSEKASTEEASSEKTSELSSE
-301 SDTES
+301 SDTEA
-306 DTEVSNGSEES
+306 SNES
-317 TEAETLSEEEQ
+317 ETLSEEEQ

-339 KILKEFEDGSDA
+339 KILKEFEEGNDA

-363 FTATNSEISISEE
+363 FTATNSEISISED

-381 NAAAWALST
+381 NAAAWALAT
-390 DECTIYN
+390 DECTVYR

-431 LFEEKYSEIQDAS
+431 LFSEKYAEIQDDS
-444 SKFKVDQDVIDTI
+444 SKFKVDEDVIDTI

-462 VYVAPTEEDTTE
+462 VYVAPSEE
-474 ETTENAS
+474 ET
-481 EEASSEDA
+481 
-489 SSEEASSESESES
+489 SESETSG
-502 SSEEVTEESAEKN
+502 EET
-515 TESES
+515 SES
-520 ESEKESTSEAETK
+520 ETGEKESTKEEKSSESDESKEVVSEVSSEEESK

>member
-1 MNRFMKYA
+1 MNRIMKYA

-26 QLEQKTPEDTVAVT
+26 QLEKKAPEDTVAVS

-57 MEYTYESYFGSNICS
+57 MEYTYESYFGSNICG

-101 NEYAEQNGIELSDAQ
+101 NEYAKKNGIELSDDQ
-116 KAKVDDAI
+116 KAKVDEAI
-124 EKLKEEGEDYLNAVG
+124 EKLQTESEDYLEAVG

-189 LTETTAAEEGTTV
+189 LTETTAADEATTEV
-202 TETESGSEEEASSE
+202 SSDE
-216 AGSSE
+216 DS
-221 ETSEAGSEEA
+221 SEEA
-231 SSENASDEAA
+231 SSIEN
-241 SSEVASDEADSTEE
+241 
-255 ASTEKETET
+255 
-264 STEVATETETETE
+264 
-277 SASDTEV
+277 
-284 VTEVATEAESES
+284 TEAESES
-296 ESNTE
+296 ASKDVTTSTE
-301 SDTES
+301 EAS
-306 DTEVSNGSEES
+306 SEKAS
-317 TEAETLSEEEQ
+317 TEAVSTGEASSENVSELSSEASTEDSTEVETLSEEEQ

-339 KILKEFEDGSDA
+339 KILKEFEEGNDA

-363 FTATNSEISISEE
+363 FTATNSEISISED

-381 NAAAWALST
+381 NAAAWALAT
-390 DECTIYN
+390 DECTVYR

-431 LFEEKYSEIQDAS
+431 LFSEKYAEIQDDS
-444 SKFKVDQDVIDTI
+444 SKFKVDEDVIDTI

-462 VYVAPTEEDTTE
+462 VYVAPSEE
-474 ETTENAS
+474 ETS
-481 EEASSEDA
+481 ESETSGEETSESETGEEESTKEEKSSESDESEEAVSEASSE
-489 SSEEASSESESES
+489 
-502 SSEEVTEESAEKN
+502 EESK
-515 TESES
+515 
-520 ESEKESTSEAETK
+520 

>member
-1 MNRFMKYA
+1 MNRIMKYA
-9 AAALAAAT
+9 AAALVAAT

-26 QLEQKTPEDTVAVT
+26 QLEKKAPEDTVAVS

-57 MEYTYESYFGSNICS
+57 MEYTYESYFGSNICG

-101 NEYAEQNGIELSDAQ
+101 NEYAKKNGIELSDDQ
-116 KAKVDDAI
+116 KAKVDEAI
-124 EKLKEEGEDYLNAVG
+124 EKLQTESEDYLDAVG

-189 LTETTAAEEGTTV
+189 LTETTAADEATTEVSSDEDSSEEASSIENTEAESESASKDVTTS
-202 TETESGSEEEASSE
+202 TEEASSE
-216 AGSSE
+216 KAS
-221 ETSEAGSEEA
+221 TEAVSTEEA
-231 SSENASDEAA
+231 SSENVSKL
-241 SSEVASDEADSTEE
+241 SSE
-255 ASTEKETET
+255 ASTED
-264 STEVATETETETE
+264 STEV
-277 SASDTEV
+277 
-284 VTEVATEAESES
+284 
-296 ESNTE
+296 
-301 SDTES
+301 
-306 DTEVSNGSEES
+306 
-317 TEAETLSEEEQ
+317 ETLSEEEQ

-339 KILKEFEDGSDA
+339 KILKEFEEGNDA

-363 FTATNSEISISEE
+363 FTATNSEISISED

-381 NAAAWALST
+381 NAAAWALAT
-390 DECTIYN
+390 DECTVYR

-431 LFEEKYSEIQDAS
+431 LFSEKYAEIQEES
-444 SKFKVDQDVIDTI
+444 SKFKVDEDVIDTI

-462 VYVAPTEEDTTE
+462 VYVAPSEE
-474 ETTENAS
+474 ETSESETNGEETSESETGGEKTSENETS
-481 EEASSEDA
+481 EEESVKAENSSESDESEEAVSEASSE
-489 SSEEASSESESES
+489 
-502 SSEEVTEESAEKN
+502 EESK
-515 TESES
+515 
-520 ESEKESTSEAETK
+520 

>member
-1 MNRFMKYA
+1 MNRIMKYA

-26 QLEQKTPEDTVAVT
+26 QLENKAPEDTVAVS

-101 NEYAEQNGIELSDAQ
+101 NEYAKKNGIELSDDQ
-116 KAKVDDAI
+116 KAKVDEAI
-124 EKLKEEGEDYLNAVG
+124 EKLQTEAEDYLDAVG

-189 LTETTAAEEGTTV
+189 LTETTAADGATTEV
-202 TETESGSEEEASSE
+202 SSDE
-216 AGSSE
+216 DS
-221 ETSEAGSEEA
+221 SEEA
-231 SSENASDEAA
+231 SSIEN
-241 SSEVASDEADSTEE
+241 
-255 ASTEKETET
+255 
-264 STEVATETETETE
+264 
-277 SASDTEV
+277 
-284 VTEVATEAESES
+284 TEAESES
-296 ESNTE
+296 ASKDVTTSTEEASSEKASTEEASSEKTSELSSE
-301 SDTES
+301 SDTEA
-306 DTEVSNGSEES
+306 SNES
-317 TEAETLSEEEQ
+317 ETLSEEEQ

-339 KILKEFEDGSDA
+339 KILKEFEEGNDA

-363 FTATNSEISISEE
+363 FTATNSEISISED

-381 NAAAWALST
+381 NAAAWALAT
-390 DECTIYN
+390 DECTVYR

-431 LFEEKYSEIQDAS
+431 LFSEKYAEIQDDS
-444 SKFKVDQDVIDTI
+444 SKFKVDEDVIDTI

-462 VYVAPTEEDTTE
+462 VYVAPSEE
-474 ETTENAS
+474 ETSESETNGEETSESETGGEKTSENETS
-481 EEASSEDA
+481 EEESVKAENSSESDESEEAVSEASSE
-489 SSEEASSESESES
+489 
-502 SSEEVTEESAEKN
+502 EESK
-515 TESES
+515 
-520 ESEKESTSEAETK
+520 

>member
-1 MNRFMKYA
+1 MNRIMKYA

-26 QLEQKTPEDTVAVT
+26 QLENKAPEDTVAVS

-101 NEYAEQNGIELSDAQ
+101 NEYAKKNGIELSDDQ
-116 KAKVDDAI
+116 KAKVDEAI
-124 EKLKEEGEDYLNAVG
+124 EKLQTEAEDYLDAVG

-189 LTETTAAEEGTTV
+189 LTETTAAAEATTEASSDEGSSEESSSV
-202 TETESGSEEEASSE
+202 ENTETESISKDDETSTAEASSEKASTEEASSE
-216 AGSSE
+216 K
-221 ETSEAGSEEA
+221 TSEL
-231 SSENASDEAA
+231 SS
-241 SSEVASDEADSTEE
+241 
-255 ASTEKETET
+255 
-264 STEVATETETETE
+264 
-277 SASDTEV
+277 
-284 VTEVATEAESES
+284 
-296 ESNTE
+296 E
-301 SDTES
+301 SDTEA
-306 DTEVSNGSEES
+306 SNES
-317 TEAETLSEEEQ
+317 ETLSEEEQ

-339 KILKEFEDGSDA
+339 KILKEFEEGNDA

-363 FTATNSEISISEE
+363 FTATNSEISISED

-381 NAAAWALST
+381 NAAAWALAT
-390 DECTIYN
+390 DECTVYR

-431 LFEEKYSEIQDAS
+431 LFSEKYAEIQDDS
-444 SKFKVDQDVIDTI
+444 SKFKVDEDVIDTI

-462 VYVAPTEEDTTE
+462 VYVAPSEE
-474 ETTENAS
+474 ETSESETNGEETSESETGGEKTSENETS
-481 EEASSEDA
+481 EEESVKAENSSESDESEEAVSEASSE
-489 SSEEASSESESES
+489 
-502 SSEEVTEESAEKN
+502 EESK
-515 TESES
+515 
-520 ESEKESTSEAETK
+520 

>member
-1 MNRFMKYA
+1 MNRIMKYA

-26 QLEQKTPEDTVAVT
+26 QLEKKAPEDTVAVS

-57 MEYTYESYFGSNICS
+57 MEYTYESYFGSNICG

-101 NEYAEQNGIELSDAQ
+101 NEYAKKNGIELSDDQ
-116 KAKVDDAI
+116 KAKVDEAI
-124 EKLKEEGEDYLNAVG
+124 EKLQTESEDYLEAVG

-189 LTETTAAEEGTTV
+189 LTETTAADEATTEVSSDEDSSEG
-202 TETESGSEEEASSE
+202 ASSIENTE
-216 AGSSE
+216 AESE
-221 ETSEAGSEEA
+221 SASKDVTTSTEEA
-231 SSENASDEAA
+231 SSENASTDAA
-241 SSEVASDEADSTEE
+241 STEAVSTEE
-255 ASTEKETET
+255 ASSENVSELSSEASTED
-264 STEVATETETETE
+264 STEV
-277 SASDTEV
+277 
-284 VTEVATEAESES
+284 
-296 ESNTE
+296 
-301 SDTES
+301 
-306 DTEVSNGSEES
+306 
-317 TEAETLSEEEQ
+317 ETLSEEEQ

-339 KILKEFEDGSDA
+339 KILKEFEEGNDA

-363 FTATNSEISISEE
+363 FTATNSEISISED

-381 NAAAWALST
+381 NAAAWALAT
-390 DECTIYN
+390 DECTVYR

-431 LFEEKYSEIQDAS
+431 LFSEKYAEIQDDS
-444 SKFKVDQDVIDTI
+444 SKFKVDEDVIDTI

-462 VYVAPTEEDTTE
+462 VYVAPSEE
-474 ETTENAS
+474 ETS
-481 EEASSEDA
+481 ESETSGEETSESETGEEESTKEEKSSESDESEEAVSEASSE
-489 SSEEASSESESES
+489 
-502 SSEEVTEESAEKN
+502 EESK
-515 TESES
+515 
-520 ESEKESTSEAETK
+520 

>member
-1 MNRFMKYA
+1 MNRIMKYA

-26 QLEQKTPEDTVAVT
+26 QLEKKAPEDTVAVS

-57 MEYTYESYFGSNICS
+57 MEYTYESYFGSNICG

-101 NEYAEQNGIELSDAQ
+101 NEYAKKNGIELSDDQ
-116 KAKVDDAI
+116 KAKVDEAI
-124 EKLKEEGEDYLNAVG
+124 EKLQTESEDYLDAVG

-189 LTETTAAEEGTTV
+189 LTETTAANEATTEVSSDEDSSEEASSIENTEAESESVSKDVTTS
-202 TETESGSEEEASSE
+202 TEEASSE
-216 AGSSE
+216 KAS
-221 ETSEAGSEEA
+221 TEAVSTEEA
-231 SSENASDEAA
+231 SSENVSEL
-241 SSEVASDEADSTEE
+241 SSE
-255 ASTEKETET
+255 ASTE
-264 STEVATETETETE
+264 
-277 SASDTEV
+277 D
-284 VTEVATEAESES
+284 
-296 ESNTE
+296 
-301 SDTES
+301 
-306 DTEVSNGSEES
+306 S

-328 ERQDAMNDAAD
+328 ERQDAMNDVAD
-339 KILKEFEDGSDA
+339 KILKEFEEGNDA

-363 FTATNSEISISEE
+363 FTATNSEISISED

-381 NAAAWALST
+381 NAAAWALAT
-390 DECTIYN
+390 DECTVYR

-431 LFEEKYSEIQDAS
+431 LFSEKYAEIQDDS
-444 SKFKVDQDVIDTI
+444 SKFKVDEDVIDTI

-462 VYVAPTEEDTTE
+462 VYVAPSEE
-474 ETTENAS
+474 ETS
-481 EEASSEDA
+481 ESETSGEETSESETGEKESTKEEKSSESDESKEVVSEASSE
-489 SSEEASSESESES
+489 
-502 SSEEVTEESAEKN
+502 EESK
-515 TESES
+515 
-520 ESEKESTSEAETK
+520 

>member
-1 MNRFMKYA
+1 MNRIMKYA

-26 QLEQKTPEDTVAVT
+26 QLEKKAPEDTVAVS

-57 MEYTYESYFGSNICS
+57 MEYTYESYFGSNICG

-83 GDYIKQMSLS
+83 GDYIEQMSLS

-101 NEYAEQNGIELSDAQ
+101 NEYAKKNGIELSDDQ
-116 KAKVDDAI
+116 KAKVDEAI
-124 EKLKEEGEDYLNAVG
+124 EKLQTESEDYLEAVG

-189 LTETTAAEEGTTV
+189 LTETTAADEATTEV
-202 TETESGSEEEASSE
+202 SSDEDSSEEASSIENTE
-216 AGSSE
+216 AESE
-221 ETSEAGSEEA
+221 SASKDVTTSTEEA
-231 SSENASDEAA
+231 SSENASTDAA
-241 SSEVASDEADSTEE
+241 STEE
-255 ASTEKETET
+255 ASSENVSELSSEASTED
-264 STEVATETETETE
+264 STEV
-277 SASDTEV
+277 
-284 VTEVATEAESES
+284 
-296 ESNTE
+296 
-301 SDTES
+301 
-306 DTEVSNGSEES
+306 
-317 TEAETLSEEEQ
+317 ETLSEEEQ

-339 KILKEFEDGSDA
+339 KILKEFEEGNDA

-363 FTATNSEISISEE
+363 FTATNSEISISED

-381 NAAAWALST
+381 NAAAWALAT
-390 DECTIYN
+390 DECTVYR

-431 LFEEKYSEIQDAS
+431 LFSEKYAEIQDDS
-444 SKFKVDQDVIDTI
+444 SKFKVDEDVIDTI

-462 VYVAPTEEDTTE
+462 VYVAPSEE
-474 ETTENAS
+474 ETS
-481 EEASSEDA
+481 ESETSGEETSESETGEEESTKEEKSSESDESEEAVSEASSE
-489 SSEEASSESESES
+489 
-502 SSEEVTEESAEKN
+502 EESK
-515 TESES
+515 
-520 ESEKESTSEAETK
+520 

>member
-1 MNRFMKYA
+1 MNRIMKYA

-26 QLEQKTPEDTVAVT
+26 QLEKKAPEDTVAVS

-57 MEYTYESYFGSNICS
+57 MEYTYESYFGSNICG

-101 NEYAEQNGIELSDAQ
+101 NEYAKKNGIELSDDQ
-116 KAKVDDAI
+116 KAKVDEAI
-124 EKLKEEGEDYLNAVG
+124 EKLQTESEDYLEAVG

-189 LTETTAAEEGTTV
+189 LTETTAADEATTEV
-202 TETESGSEEEASSE
+202 SSDEDSSEEASSIENTE
-216 AGSSE
+216 AESE
-221 ETSEAGSEEA
+221 SASKDVTTSTEEA
-231 SSENASDEAA
+231 SSENASTDAASTDAA
-241 SSEVASDEADSTEE
+241 SSENVSELSSE
-255 ASTEKETET
+255 ASTE
-264 STEVATETETETE
+264 
-277 SASDTEV
+277 D
-284 VTEVATEAESES
+284 
-296 ESNTE
+296 
-301 SDTES
+301 
-306 DTEVSNGSEES
+306 S

-339 KILKEFEDGSDA
+339 KILKEFEEGNDA

-363 FTATNSEISISEE
+363 FTATNSEISISED

-381 NAAAWALST
+381 NAAAWALAT
-390 DECTIYN
+390 DECTVYR

-431 LFEEKYSEIQDAS
+431 LFSEKYAEIQDGS
-444 SKFKVDQDVIDTI
+444 SKFKVDEDVIDTI

-462 VYVAPTEEDTTE
+462 VYVAPSEE
-474 ETTENAS
+474 ETS
-481 EEASSEDA
+481 ESETSGEETSESETGEEESTKEEKSSESDESEEAVSEASSE
-489 SSEEASSESESES
+489 
-502 SSEEVTEESAEKN
+502 EESK
-515 TESES
+515 
-520 ESEKESTSEAETK
+520 

>member
-1 MNRFMKYA
+1 MNRIMKYA

-26 QLEQKTPEDTVAVT
+26 QLEKKAPEDTVAVS

-57 MEYTYESYFGSNICS
+57 MEYTYESYFGSNICG

-101 NEYAEQNGIELSDAQ
+101 NEYAKKNGIELSDDQ
-116 KAKVDDAI
+116 KAKVDEAI
-124 EKLKEEGEDYLNAVG
+124 EKLQTESEDYLDAVG

-189 LTETTAAEEGTTV
+189 LTETTAADEATTEVSSDEDSSEEASSIENTEAESESASKDV
-202 TETESGSEEEASSE
+202 TISTEEASSE
-216 AGSSE
+216 KAS
-221 ETSEAGSEEA
+221 TEEA
-231 SSENASDEAA
+231 SSENVSEI
-241 SSEVASDEADSTEE
+241 SSE
-255 ASTEKETET
+255 ASTED
-264 STEVATETETETE
+264 STEV
-277 SASDTEV
+277 
-284 VTEVATEAESES
+284 
-296 ESNTE
+296 
-301 SDTES
+301 
-306 DTEVSNGSEES
+306 
-317 TEAETLSEEEQ
+317 ETLSEEEQ

-339 KILKEFEDGSDA
+339 KILKEFEEGNDA

-363 FTATNSEISISEE
+363 FTATNSEISISED

-381 NAAAWALST
+381 NAAAWALAT
-390 DECTIYN
+390 DECTVYR

-431 LFEEKYSEIQDAS
+431 LFSEKYAEIQDDS
-444 SKFKVDQDVIDTI
+444 SKFKVDEDVIDTI

-462 VYVAPTEEDTTE
+462 VYVAPSEE
-474 ETTENAS
+474 ETSESETSGEETSESETGEEESTKEEKSSESDES
-481 EEASSEDA
+481 EEAVSEA
-489 SSEEASSESESES
+489 SSEEAS
-502 SSEEVTEESAEKN
+502 K
-515 TESES
+515 
-520 ESEKESTSEAETK
+520 

>member
-1 MNRFMKYA
+1 MNRIMKYA

-26 QLEQKTPEDTVAVT
+26 QLEKKAPEDTVAVS

-57 MEYTYESYFGSNICS
+57 MEYTYESYFGSNICG

-101 NEYAEQNGIELSDAQ
+101 NEYAKKNGIELSDDQ
-116 KAKVDDAI
+116 KAKVDEAI
-124 EKLKEEGEDYLNAVG
+124 EKLQTESEDYLEAVG

-189 LTETTAAEEGTTV
+189 LTETTAADEATTEVSSDEDSSEEASSIENTEAESESASKDVTTS
-202 TETESGSEEEASSE
+202 TEEASSE
-216 AGSSE
+216 KAS
-221 ETSEAGSEEA
+221 TEAVSTEEA
-231 SSENASDEAA
+231 SSENVSEL
-241 SSEVASDEADSTEE
+241 SSE
-255 ASTEKETET
+255 ASTE
-264 STEVATETETETE
+264 
-277 SASDTEV
+277 D
-284 VTEVATEAESES
+284 
-296 ESNTE
+296 
-301 SDTES
+301 
-306 DTEVSNGSEES
+306 S

-339 KILKEFEDGSDA
+339 KILKEFEEGNDA

-363 FTATNSEISISEE
+363 FTATNSEISISED

-390 DECTIYN
+390 DECTVYK

-431 LFEEKYSEIQDAS
+431 LFSEKYAEIQEES
-444 SKFKVDQDVIDTI
+444 SKFKVDEDVIDTI

-462 VYVAPTEEDTTE
+462 VYVAPSEE
-474 ETTENAS
+474 ETSESETNGEETSESETGGEKTSENETS
-481 EEASSEDA
+481 EEESVKAENSSESDESEEAVSEASSE
-489 SSEEASSESESES
+489 
-502 SSEEVTEESAEKN
+502 EESK
-515 TESES
+515 
-520 ESEKESTSEAETK
+520 

>member
-1 MNRFMKYA
+1 MNRIMKYA
-9 AAALAAAT
+9 AAALVAAT

-26 QLEQKTPEDTVAVT
+26 QLEKKAPEDTVAVS

-57 MEYTYESYFGSNICS
+57 MEYTYESYFGSNICG

-101 NEYAEQNGIELSDAQ
+101 NEYAKKNGIELSDDQ
-116 KAKVDDAI
+116 KAKVDEAI
-124 EKLKEEGEDYLNAVG
+124 EKLQTESEDYLDAVG

-189 LTETTAAEEGTTV
+189 LTETTAADEATTEVSSDEDSSEEASSIENTEAESESASKDVTTS
-202 TETESGSEEEASSE
+202 TEEASSE
-216 AGSSE
+216 KAS
-221 ETSEAGSEEA
+221 TEAVSTEEA
-231 SSENASDEAA
+231 SSENVSEL
-241 SSEVASDEADSTEE
+241 SSE
-255 ASTEKETET
+255 ASTED
-264 STEVATETETETE
+264 STEV
-277 SASDTEV
+277 
-284 VTEVATEAESES
+284 
-296 ESNTE
+296 
-301 SDTES
+301 
-306 DTEVSNGSEES
+306 
-317 TEAETLSEEEQ
+317 ETLSEEEQ

-339 KILKEFEDGSDA
+339 KILKAFEEGNDA

-363 FTATNSEISISEE
+363 FTATNSEISISED

-381 NAAAWALST
+381 NAAAWALAT
-390 DECTIYN
+390 DECTVYR

-431 LFEEKYSEIQDAS
+431 LFSEKYAEIQDDS
-444 SKFKVDQDVIDTI
+444 SKFKVDEDVIDTI

-462 VYVAPTEEDTTE
+462 VYVAPSEE
-474 ETTENAS
+474 ETS
-481 EEASSEDA
+481 ESETSGEETSESETGEKESTKEEKSSESDESEEAVSEASSE
-489 SSEEASSESESES
+489 
-502 SSEEVTEESAEKN
+502 EESK
-515 TESES
+515 
-520 ESEKESTSEAETK
+520 

>member
-1 MNRFMKYA
+1 MNRIMKYA

-26 QLEQKTPEDTVAVT
+26 QLEKKAPEDTVAVS

-57 MEYTYESYFGSNICS
+57 MEYTYESYFGSNICG

-101 NEYAEQNGIELSDAQ
+101 NEYAKKNGIELSDDQ
-116 KAKVDDAI
+116 KAKVDEAI
-124 EKLKEEGEDYLNAVG
+124 EKLQTESEDYLEAVG

-189 LTETTAAEEGTTV
+189 LTETTAADEATTEVSSDEE
-202 TETESGSEEEASSE
+202 SSEEASSIENTE
-216 AGSSE
+216 AESE
-221 ETSEAGSEEA
+221 SASKDVTTSTEEA
-231 SSENASDEAA
+231 SSENASTDAA
-241 SSEVASDEADSTEE
+241 STEAVSTEE
-255 ASTEKETET
+255 ASSENVSEISSEASTED
-264 STEVATETETETE
+264 STEV
-277 SASDTEV
+277 
-284 VTEVATEAESES
+284 
-296 ESNTE
+296 
-301 SDTES
+301 
-306 DTEVSNGSEES
+306 
-317 TEAETLSEEEQ
+317 ETLSEEEQ

-339 KILKEFEDGSDA
+339 KILKEFEEGNDA

-363 FTATNSEISISEE
+363 FTATNSEISISED

-381 NAAAWALST
+381 NAAAWALAT
-390 DECTIYN
+390 DECTVYR

-431 LFEEKYSEIQDAS
+431 LFSEKYAEIQDDS
-444 SKFKVDQDVIDTI
+444 SKFKVDEDVIDTI

-462 VYVAPTEEDTTE
+462 VYVAPSEE
-474 ETTENAS
+474 ETS
-481 EEASSEDA
+481 ESETSGEETSESETGEKESTKEEKSSESDESEEAVSEASSE
-489 SSEEASSESESES
+489 
-502 SSEEVTEESAEKN
+502 EESK
-515 TESES
+515 
-520 ESEKESTSEAETK
+520 

>member
-1 MNRFMKYA
+1 MNRIMKYA

-26 QLEQKTPEDTVAVT
+26 QLEKKAPEDTVAVS

-49 EVTYMIRS
+49 EITYMIRS
-57 MEYTYESYFGSNICS
+57 MEYTYESYFGSNICG

-101 NEYAEQNGIELSDAQ
+101 NEYAKKNGIELSDDQ
-116 KAKVDDAI
+116 KAKVDEAI
-124 EKLKEEGEDYLNAVG
+124 EKLQTESEDYLEAVG

-189 LTETTAAEEGTTV
+189 LTETTAADEATTEV
-202 TETESGSEEEASSE
+202 SSDE
-216 AGSSE
+216 DS
-221 ETSEAGSEEA
+221 SEEA
-231 SSENASDEAA
+231 SSIEN
-241 SSEVASDEADSTEE
+241 
-255 ASTEKETET
+255 
-264 STEVATETETETE
+264 
-277 SASDTEV
+277 
-284 VTEVATEAESES
+284 TEAESES
-296 ESNTE
+296 VSKDVTTSTE
-301 SDTES
+301 EAS
-306 DTEVSNGSEES
+306 SEKAS
-317 TEAETLSEEEQ
+317 TEAVSTGEASSENVSKLSSEASTEDSTEVETLSEEEQ

-339 KILKEFEDGSDA
+339 KILKEFEEGNDA

-363 FTATNSEISISEE
+363 FTATNSEISISED

-381 NAAAWALST
+381 NAAAWALAT
-390 DECTIYN
+390 DECTVYR

-431 LFEEKYSEIQDAS
+431 LFSEKYAEIQDDS
-444 SKFKVDQDVIDTI
+444 SKFKVDEDVIDTI

-462 VYVAPTEEDTTE
+462 VYVAPSEEETSESETSGEETSESETGEKESTKEEKSSESDETEE
-474 ETTENAS
+474 AVS
-481 EEASSEDA
+481 EASSE
-489 SSEEASSESESES
+489 
-502 SSEEVTEESAEKN
+502 EESK
-515 TESES
+515 
-520 ESEKESTSEAETK
+520 

>member
-1 MNRFMKYA
+1 MNRIMKYA

-26 QLEQKTPEDTVAVT
+26 QLEKKAPEDTVAVS

-49 EVTYMIRS
+49 EITYMIRS
-57 MEYTYESYFGSNICS
+57 MEYTYESYFGSNICG

-101 NEYAEQNGIELSDAQ
+101 NEYAKKNGIELSDDQ
-116 KAKVDDAI
+116 KAKVDEAI
-124 EKLKEEGEDYLNAVG
+124 EKLQTESEDYLEAVG

-189 LTETTAAEEGTTV
+189 LTETTAADEATTEV
-202 TETESGSEEEASSE
+202 SSDE
-216 AGSSE
+216 DS
-221 ETSEAGSEEA
+221 SEEA
-231 SSENASDEAA
+231 SSIEN
-241 SSEVASDEADSTEE
+241 
-255 ASTEKETET
+255 
-264 STEVATETETETE
+264 
-277 SASDTEV
+277 
-284 VTEVATEAESES
+284 TEAESES
-296 ESNTE
+296 ASKDVTTSTE
-301 SDTES
+301 EASSEKASTEAVS
-306 DTEVSNGSEES
+306 TGEASSENVSKLSSEASTEDS

-339 KILKEFEDGSDA
+339 KILKEFEEGNDA

-363 FTATNSEISISEE
+363 FTATNSEISISED

-381 NAAAWALST
+381 NAAAWALAT
-390 DECTIYN
+390 DECTVYR

-431 LFEEKYSEIQDAS
+431 LFSEKYAEIQDDS
-444 SKFKVDQDVIDTI
+444 SKFKVDEDVIDTI

-462 VYVAPTEEDTTE
+462 VYVAPSEE
-474 ETTENAS
+474 ETS
-481 EEASSEDA
+481 ESETSGEETSESETGEEESTKEEKSSESDESEEAVSEASSE
-489 SSEEASSESESES
+489 
-502 SSEEVTEESAEKN
+502 EESK
-515 TESES
+515 
-520 ESEKESTSEAETK
+520 